1 MKPITLAAAAFTCL
15 FTATTAMAACPA
27 PAAGDTPE
35 AIRAN
40 QDRLVC
46 LQRELTQ
53 LGERNAVQFELD
65 QIERNIDS
73 MQLEQRFDAL
83 DFTYYAPPPPP

>member
-1 MKPITLAAAAFTCL
+1 MIHKPFAIAALVALLATLPAS
-15 FTATTAMAACPA
+15 AACPA

-40 QDRLVC
+40 RDRLVC

-73 MQLEQRFDAL
+73 MQLQQRFDAL